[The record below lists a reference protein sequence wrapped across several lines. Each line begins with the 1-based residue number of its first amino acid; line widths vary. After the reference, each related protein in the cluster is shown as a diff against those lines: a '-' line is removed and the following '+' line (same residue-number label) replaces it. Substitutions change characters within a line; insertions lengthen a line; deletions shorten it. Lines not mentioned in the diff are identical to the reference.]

1 MNTRN
6 VLNKA
11 RVNEVILFQKKEK
24 EISTAGIIKEIRKSG
39 NLLVSIR
46 DAGNAVVKPREV
58 IFIWLEK
65 YFFYKVRVL

>member
-39 NLLVSIR
+39 NLLVGIR
-46 DAGNAVVKPREV
+46 DAGNVVVKPSEV
-58 IFIWLEK
+58 IFI
-65 YFFYKVRVL
+65 